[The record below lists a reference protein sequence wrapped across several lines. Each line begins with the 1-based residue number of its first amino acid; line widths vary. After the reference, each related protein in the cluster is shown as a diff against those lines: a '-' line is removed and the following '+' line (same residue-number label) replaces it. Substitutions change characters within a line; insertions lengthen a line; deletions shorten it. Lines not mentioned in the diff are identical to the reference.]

1 MSDLAAQVSLYPL
14 GADDLSPQIDA
25 VIEIFQKHG
34 LHVDIGP
41 MSTLLSGEEGTL
53 FAALREAARA
63 AGDAGKMVMVVTIS
77 NACTVATP

>member
-14 GADDLSPQIDA
+14 GADDLSPQIDT

-34 LHVDIGP
+34 LHVEIGP

-53 FAALREAARA
+53 FAALHEAARA

-77 NACTVATP
+77 NACTVAMP

>member
-14 GADDLSPQIDA
+14 GADDLSPQIDT

-53 FAALREAARA
+53 FAALREAART